1 MTFFKRRNVF
11 QQRLF
16 SSFTRQLNIYGFMKT
31 YTYEQAFPEVPPLP
45 EGVTLQIWTHE
56 YLTRSSSYKEIM
68 AFKRRVPE
76 SPSGLDGSDF
86 DFSHDPYA
94 YDPVNRPYHNPPG
107 VVGAELSQPHR
118 SGVESETR
126 RTVVAAPFE
135 ERREEDSRGGSV
147 GRRLDRT
154 ENSQGWVE
162 PDQRERETRTRPT
175 AVRRRAYTS
184 VDSTRPST
192 QQHFKPSSPLPPS
205 PIQLRHQPSAPQLRQ
220 SFQSQ
225 SQGRRL
231 SYETWEDPISPPG
244 SAHHP
249 LQTAFQQYSPPYSS
263 QQLPLRHQHSFSSST
278 TSNSSSNMT
287 GYPTPLLHPQPLRPL
302 DYKIEPEDRSFW
314 QTCVRILLQLPLR
327 HCG

>member
-1 MTFFKRRNVF
+1 
-11 QQRLF
+11 
-16 SSFTRQLNIYGFMKT
+16 
-31 YTYEQAFPEVPPLP
+31 
-45 EGVTLQIWTHE
+45 
-56 YLTRSSSYKEIM
+56 M

-287 GYPTPLLHPQPLRPL
+287 GYPTPLLRQFFGSSLRLSRLQLTHLFLVTIPSGSDPQPLRPL

-314 QTCVRILLQLPLR
+314 QTCVRILLQPPLR